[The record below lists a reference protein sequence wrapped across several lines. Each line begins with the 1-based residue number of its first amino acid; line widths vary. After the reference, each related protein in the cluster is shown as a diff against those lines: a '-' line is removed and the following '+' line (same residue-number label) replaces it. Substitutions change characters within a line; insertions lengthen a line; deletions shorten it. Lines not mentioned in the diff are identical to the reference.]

1 MRDEEIEKVNV
12 KEEPL
17 NSPEIDID
25 RNKWLINYLTKQPL
39 LTASSPL
46 DTVNEFLKL
55 LNRCSNLCFVLCDK
69 RKAAI
74 IYLLVRNKV
83 AYFGQIKKILKI
95 NGGSLAFFLGSGE
108 AEDYEPGLLQRKGI
122 IRRVEAGEFEKEKKI
137 LGNAKN
143 SAHKVKYF
151 FCLTDQAREFYSSI
165 PEGELERLSENA
177 NLINQKHA
185 EMGRIERQ
193 SGRTAEQETKKKEA
207 AKKIYNKVEE
217 LKESF
222 AARKENNSLA
232 DFKKELLKLRE
243 MEEFRAF
250 PDLMHERCRIFFKWP
265 EEKWA
270 KYLDQI
276 RARWK
281 RMRREI
287 EG

>member
-12 KEEPL
+12 KGETL

-46 DTVNEFLKL
+46 DTVNGFLKL
-55 LNRCSNLCFVLCDK
+55 LNRCSNLCSVLCSR
-69 RKAAI
+69 RKASI
-74 IYLLVRNKV
+74 IYLLVKNQIT
-83 AYFGQIKKILKI
+83 YLGQIKKILKI
-95 NGGSLAFFLGSGE
+95 NGGSLVFLLGSGE
-108 AEDYEPGLLQRKGI
+108 EEDYEPGLLQRKGI

-137 LGNAKN
+137 LDHAKT
-143 SAHKVKYF
+143 SAHRVKYF
-151 FCLTDQAREFYSSI
+151 LCLTDQAREFYSSI

-177 NLINQKHA
+177 GLSNQKYA
-185 EMGRIERQ
+185 NRELIKRQ
-193 SGRTAEQETKKKEA
+193 AGRTDEQETKKKEA

-276 RARWK
+276 RARWEK
-281 RMRREI
+281 MRREI